1 MHLHVTSLKCFQF
14 LVLVEEVWP
23 LLNVLCVCAACFH
36 AYFLTSH
43 QQFFRVFFFFC
54 VKD

>member
-43 QQFFRVFFFFC
+43 QQFFRVFFFC